1 VLLSYL
7 HEENHGDGLTIKNL
21 EIMQEIKGGF
31 LFRNGKQRLSVIVVV
46 DLLSCIE
53 WIGVKWNVEMHKFSR
68 MVVFLIRGCLVVVS
82 MYNSLSSSAMFWFWS
97 CNVNL
102 WHFRNSWLL
111 AILINFGHWEVC
123 MHFIKW
129 CLFIDEVCFCY
140 WYWIEGCSVLFFAFL
155 SWCWWVWCSVLF

>member
-53 WIGVKWNVEMHKFSR
+53 
-68 MVVFLIRGCLVVVS
+68 
-82 MYNSLSSSAMFWFWS
+82 
-97 CNVNL
+97 
-102 WHFRNSWLL
+102 
-111 AILINFGHWEVC
+111 
-123 MHFIKW
+123 
-129 CLFIDEVCFCY
+129 
-140 WYWIEGCSVLFFAFL
+140 
-155 SWCWWVWCSVLF
+155 